1 MTQPNS
7 VPVLPRRYFPV
18 DAAVGNGAM
27 HGDLEIAPDSS
38 APDSWLM
45 KYCADLVE
53 VERQL
58 DRAFEVKR
66 PTHAQKRHTTE
77 LDYKAASLRL
87 SIVTIRA
94 TTLAGHRARALA
106 FLRVDCGRLLANANA
121 REGFENRMLV
131 ALVCDLLQLPG
142 QPLPGDKAQEDG
154 QTTESATAG
163 QQASV
168 LEAAIGAAIAHA
180 RKLGEHGVAEELTAS
195 LELARSR
202 HRA

>member
-7 VPVLPRRYFPV
+7 VPVLPRRYYPL
-18 DAAVGNGAM
+18 DIGVGNDAL
-27 HGDLEIAPDSS
+27 HGSMETAPDSS
-38 APDSWLM
+38 APDSWLI

-53 VERQL
+53 VERHL

-77 LDYKAASLRL
+77 LDYKAASLRQ

-94 TTLAGHRARALA
+94 TTLAEHRARALA

-121 REGFENRMLV
+121 REGFENRMLA
-131 ALVCDLLQLPG
+131 ALVCDLLELPDQLLPVG
-142 QPLPGDKAQEDG
+142 QAQEDG
-154 QTTESATAG
+154 ETTESAAAG
-163 QQASV
+163 KPASV
-168 LEAAIGAAIAHA
+168 LEAALGAAIAHA
-180 RKLGEHGVAEELTAS
+180 RKLGEHGIAEELTSS